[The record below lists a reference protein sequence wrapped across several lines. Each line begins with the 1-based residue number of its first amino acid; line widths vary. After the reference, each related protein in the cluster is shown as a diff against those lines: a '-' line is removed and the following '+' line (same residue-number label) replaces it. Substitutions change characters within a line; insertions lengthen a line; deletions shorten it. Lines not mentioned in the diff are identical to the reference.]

1 MKKVALIA
9 VPILSLLG
17 VGAASLYVSD
27 SPQSKKA
34 QSQHDTTI
42 DLSSQKDFFEFSL
55 SSLGEHSLE
64 EIQENIEE
72 SISQQNSLG
81 IDVEL
86 FQTYLAYK
94 RALSKL
100 EPLEDTTLS
109 LSQLQRLNEAIL
121 NLQLEYFND
130 QQISQLFDE
139 ENRLRQL
146 AIEKLVIKTYE
157 QDSDYQQLLLNQA
170 LSEQPEYIQQSE
182 RNNALTRQLDQTAL
196 LSSQDKYLAR
206 VELVGEE
213 GAQRLQKLDEQRAA
227 FETVLTNYLE
237 KRADIL
243 DDEFLDSEQKQLEI
257 ANLRKQ
263 SFETTQWRRIEA
275 LERFM
280 TARTSCI
287 N

>member
-34 QSQHDTTI
+34 QSQHDTAI
-42 DLSSQKDFFEFSL
+42 DLSSQKDFFEYSL
-55 SSLGEHSLE
+55 SGLGEHSLE
-64 EIQENIEE
+64 EIQENVEE

-157 QDSDYQQLLLNQA
+157 QDSDSQQLRLNQA

-182 RNNALTRQLDQTAL
+182 RNNALARQLDQTAL

-213 GAQRLQKLDEQRAA
+213 GAQRLQTLDEQRAT
-227 FETVLTNYLE
+227 FETELTNYLE

-243 DDEFLDSEQKQLEI
+243 NDEFLGREEKQLEI

-275 LERFM
+275 LERIHD
-280 TARTSCI
+280 SQ

>member
-27 SPQSKKA
+27 SPQSKMA
-34 QSQHDTTI
+34 QSQHDTAI

-100 EPLEDTTLS
+100 ELLEDTTLS
-109 LSQLQRLNEAIL
+109 LNQLQRLNEAIL

-157 QDSDYQQLLLNQA
+157 QDSDSQQLLLNQA

-182 RNNALTRQLDQTAL
+182 RNNALTRQLDQTEL

-206 VELVGEE
+206 AELVGEE

-227 FETVLTNYLE
+227 FETELTNYLE

-243 DDEFLDSEQKQLEI
+243 DDEFLGREQKQLEI

-275 LERFM
+275 LER
-280 TARTSCI
+280 I
-287 N
+287 NDSQN

>member
-27 SPQSKKA
+27 LPQSKMA
-34 QSQHDTTI
+34 QSQHDTAI

-64 EIQENIEE
+64 EIQENVEE

-109 LSQLQRLNEAIL
+109 LNQLQRLNEAIL

-243 DDEFLDSEQKQLEI
+243 DDEFLGREQKQLEI

-275 LERFM
+275 LERIHD
-280 TARTSCI
+280 SQ

>member
-17 VGAASLYVSD
+17 VGAASLYLSD
-27 SPQSKKA
+27 SPQPKMA

-42 DLSSQKDFFEFSL
+42 DLSSQKDFFEYSL
-55 SSLGEHSLE
+55 SGLGEHSLE
-64 EIQENIEE
+64 EIQENVEE

-100 EPLEDTTLS
+100 ELLEDTTLS
-109 LSQLQRLNEAIL
+109 LNQLQRLNEAIL

-157 QDSDYQQLLLNQA
+157 QDSDSQQLLLNQA

-182 RNNALTRQLDQTAL
+182 RNNALTRQLDQTEL

-213 GAQRLQKLDEQRAA
+213 GAQRLQKLDEQRSA
-227 FETVLTNYLE
+227 FETELTNYLE

-243 DDEFLDSEQKQLEI
+243 DDEFLGHEQKQLEI

-275 LERFM
+275 LERIHD
-280 TARTSCI
+280 SQ

>member
-27 SPQSKKA
+27 SPQSKMA
-34 QSQHDTTI
+34 QSQHDTAI
-42 DLSSQKDFFEFSL
+42 DLSSQKDFFEYSL
-55 SSLGEHSLE
+55 SGLGEHSLE

-157 QDSDYQQLLLNQA
+157 QDSDSQQLLLNQA

-182 RNNALTRQLDQTAL
+182 RNNALTRQLDQTTL

-213 GAQRLQKLDEQRAA
+213 GAQRLQKLDEQRAT
-227 FETVLTNYLE
+227 FEIELTNYLE

-243 DDEFLDSEQKQLEI
+243 DDEFLGHEQKQLEI

-275 LERFM
+275 LERIHD
-280 TARTSCI
+280 SQ

>member
-27 SPQSKKA
+27 SPQSKMA
-34 QSQHDTTI
+34 QSQHDTAI

-64 EIQENIEE
+64 EIQENVEE

-109 LSQLQRLNEAIL
+109 LNQLQRLNEAIL

-157 QDSDYQQLLLNQA
+157 QDSDSQQLLLNQA

-196 LSSQDKYLAR
+196 LSSQYKYLAR

-213 GAQRLQKLDEQRAA
+213 GAQRLQKLDEQRAT
-227 FETVLTNYLE
+227 FEIELTNYLE

-243 DDEFLDSEQKQLEI
+243 DDEFLGREQKQLEI

-275 LERFM
+275 LERIHD
-280 TARTSCI
+280 SQ

>member
-27 SPQSKKA
+27 SPQSKMA
-34 QSQHDTTI
+34 QSQHDTAI
-42 DLSSQKDFFEFSL
+42 DFSSQKDFFEYSL
-55 SSLGEHSLE
+55 SGLGEHSLQ

-109 LSQLQRLNEAIL
+109 LSQLQRLNETIL

-157 QDSDYQQLLLNQA
+157 QDSDSQQLLLNQA

-182 RNNALTRQLDQTAL
+182 RNNALTRQLDQTEL

-213 GAQRLQKLDEQRAA
+213 GAQRLQKLDGQRAT
-227 FETVLTNYLE
+227 FETELTNYLE

-243 DDEFLDSEQKQLEI
+243 DDEFLGREQKQLEI

-275 LERFM
+275 LERIHD
-280 TARTSCI
+280 SQ

>member
-27 SPQSKKA
+27 SPQSKMA
-34 QSQHDTTI
+34 QSQHDTAI

-81 IDVEL
+81 IDIEL

-100 EPLEDTTLS
+100 ELLEDTTLS
-109 LSQLQRLNEAIL
+109 LNQLQRLNEAIL

-157 QDSDYQQLLLNQA
+157 QDSDSQQLLLNQA

-182 RNNALTRQLDQTAL
+182 RNNALARQLDQTTL

-213 GAQRLQKLDEQRAA
+213 GAQRLQKLDEQRAT
-227 FETVLTNYLE
+227 FETELTNYLE

-243 DDEFLDSEQKQLEI
+243 DDEFLGREEKQLEI

-275 LERFM
+275 LERIHD
-280 TARTSCI
+280 SQD
-287 N
+287 

>member
-9 VPILSLLG
+9 VPILLLLG

-27 SPQSKKA
+27 SPQSKMA
-34 QSQHDTTI
+34 QSQHDTAI
-42 DLSSQKDFFEFSL
+42 DLSSQKDFFEYSL
-55 SSLGEHSLE
+55 SGLGEHSLE

-157 QDSDYQQLLLNQA
+157 QDSDSQQLRLNQA

-182 RNNALTRQLDQTAL
+182 RNNALARQLDQTAL

-213 GAQRLQKLDEQRAA
+213 GAQRLQTLDEQRAT
-227 FETVLTNYLE
+227 FETELKNYLE

-243 DDEFLDSEQKQLEI
+243 NDEFLGREEKQLEI

-275 LERFM
+275 LERIHD
-280 TARTSCI
+280 SQ

>member
-27 SPQSKKA
+27 SPQSKMA
-34 QSQHDTTI
+34 QSQHDTAI

-55 SSLGEHSLE
+55 SNLGEHSLE
-64 EIQENIEE
+64 EIQENVEE

-100 EPLEDTTLS
+100 ELLEDTTLS
-109 LSQLQRLNEAIL
+109 LNQLQRLNEAIL

-157 QDSDYQQLLLNQA
+157 QDSDSQQLLLNQA

-182 RNNALTRQLDQTAL
+182 RNNALTRQLGQTEL

-213 GAQRLQKLDEQRAA
+213 GAQRLQKLDEQRAT
-227 FETVLTNYLE
+227 FETELTNYLE

-243 DDEFLDSEQKQLEI
+243 DDEFLGREQKQLEI

-275 LERFM
+275 LERIHD
-280 TARTSCI
+280 SQ

>member
-9 VPILSLLG
+9 VPILSLLS

-27 SPQSKKA
+27 SPQSKMA
-34 QSQHDTTI
+34 QSQHDTAI

-64 EIQENIEE
+64 EIQENVEE

-157 QDSDYQQLLLNQA
+157 QDSDSQQLLLNQA

-213 GAQRLQKLDEQRAA
+213 GAQRLQTLDEQRAM
-227 FETVLTNYLE
+227 FETELTSYLE

-243 DDEFLDSEQKQLEI
+243 DDEFLGREEKQLEI

-275 LERFM
+275 LERIHD
-280 TARTSCI
+280 SQ

>member
-27 SPQSKKA
+27 SPQSKMA
-34 QSQHDTTI
+34 QSQHDTAI

-100 EPLEDTTLS
+100 ELLEDTTLS
-109 LSQLQRLNEAIL
+109 LNQLQRLNEAIL

-157 QDSDYQQLLLNQA
+157 QDSDSQQLLLNQA

-182 RNNALTRQLDQTAL
+182 RNNALTRQLDQTTL

-213 GAQRLQKLDEQRAA
+213 GAQRLQKLDEQRAT
-227 FETVLTNYLE
+227 FEIELTNYLE

-243 DDEFLDSEQKQLEI
+243 DDEFLGREQKQLEI

-275 LERFM
+275 LERIHD
-280 TARTSCI
+280 SP

>member
-17 VGAASLYVSD
+17 VGAASHYVSD
-27 SPQSKKA
+27 SPQSKMA

-42 DLSSQKDFFEFSL
+42 DLSSQKDFFEYSL
-55 SSLGEHSLE
+55 SGLGEHSLE
-64 EIQENIEE
+64 EIQENVEE

-100 EPLEDTTLS
+100 ELLEDTTLS
-109 LSQLQRLNEAIL
+109 LNQLQRLNEAIL

-157 QDSDYQQLLLNQA
+157 QDSDSQQLLLNQA

-182 RNNALTRQLDQTAL
+182 RNNDLTRQLDQTAL

-227 FETVLTNYLE
+227 FETELTNYLE

-275 LERFM
+275 LERIHD
-280 TARTSCI
+280 SQ

>member
-27 SPQSKKA
+27 SPQSKMA
-34 QSQHDTTI
+34 QSQHDPTI
-42 DLSSQKDFFEFSL
+42 DLSSQKDFFEYSL
-55 SSLGEHSLE
+55 SGLGEHSLE

-86 FQTYLAYK
+86 FQSYLAYK

-109 LSQLQRLNEAIL
+109 LNQLQRLNEAIL

-157 QDSDYQQLLLNQA
+157 QDSDSQQLLLNQA

-213 GAQRLQKLDEQRAA
+213 GAQRLQKLDEQRAT
-227 FETVLTNYLE
+227 FEIELTNYLE

-243 DDEFLDSEQKQLEI
+243 DDEFLGREQKQLEI

-275 LERFM
+275 LERIHD
-280 TARTSCI
+280 SQ

>member
-9 VPILSLLG
+9 VPVLSLLG

-27 SPQSKKA
+27 SPQPKMA

-42 DLSSQKDFFEFSL
+42 DLSSQKDFFEYSL
-55 SSLGEHSLE
+55 SGLGEHSLE

-86 FQTYLAYK
+86 FHTYLAYK

-109 LSQLQRLNEAIL
+109 LNQLQRLNEAIL

-157 QDSDYQQLLLNQA
+157 QDSDSQQLLLNQA

-213 GAQRLQKLDEQRAA
+213 GAQRLQKLDEQRAT
-227 FETVLTNYLE
+227 FEIELTNYLE

-243 DDEFLDSEQKQLEI
+243 DDEFLGREQKQLEI

-275 LERFM
+275 LERIHD
-280 TARTSCI
+280 SQ

>member
-17 VGAASLYVSD
+17 VGAASIYVSD
-27 SPQSKKA
+27 SPQSKMA
-34 QSQHDTTI
+34 QSQHDTAI
-42 DLSSQKDFFEFSL
+42 DLSSQKDFFEYSL
-55 SSLGEHSLE
+55 SGLGEHSLE
-64 EIQENIEE
+64 EIQENVEE

-109 LSQLQRLNEAIL
+109 LNQLQRLNEAIL

-157 QDSDYQQLLLNQA
+157 QDSDSQQLLLNQA

-182 RNNALTRQLDQTAL
+182 RNNALARQLDQTAL
-196 LSSQDKYLAR
+196 LSSQDKHLAR
-206 VELVGEE
+206 AELVGEE
-213 GAQRLQKLDEQRAA
+213 GAQRLQTLDEQRAA
-227 FETVLTNYLE
+227 FETELTNYLE

-243 DDEFLDSEQKQLEI
+243 DDEFLGREQKQLEI

-275 LERFM
+275 LERIHD
-280 TARTSCI
+280 SQ

>member
-27 SPQSKKA
+27 SPQSKMA
-34 QSQHDTTI
+34 QSQHDTAI

-64 EIQENIEE
+64 EIQENVEE

-100 EPLEDTTLS
+100 ELLEDTTLS
-109 LSQLQRLNEAIL
+109 LNQLQRLNEAIL

-157 QDSDYQQLLLNQA
+157 QDSDSQQLLLNQA

-213 GAQRLQKLDEQRAA
+213 GAQRLQTLDEQRAT
-227 FETVLTNYLE
+227 FETELTNYLE

-243 DDEFLDSEQKQLEI
+243 NDEFLDSEQKQLEI

-275 LERFM
+275 LERIHD
-280 TARTSCI
+280 SQ

>member
-27 SPQSKKA
+27 SPQSKMA

-42 DLSSQKDFFEFSL
+42 DLSSQKDFFEYSL
-55 SSLGEHSLE
+55 SGLGEHSLE

-86 FQTYLAYK
+86 FQSYLAYK

-109 LSQLQRLNEAIL
+109 LNQLQRLNEAIL

-157 QDSDYQQLLLNQA
+157 QDSDSQQLLLNQA

-196 LSSQDKYLAR
+196 LISQDKYLAR

-213 GAQRLQKLDEQRAA
+213 GAQRLQKLDEQRAT
-227 FETVLTNYLE
+227 FEIELKNYLE

-243 DDEFLDSEQKQLEI
+243 DDEFLGREQKQLEI

-275 LERFM
+275 LERIHD
-280 TARTSCI
+280 SQ

>member
-27 SPQSKKA
+27 SPQSKMA
-34 QSQHDTTI
+34 QSQHDTAI
-42 DLSSQKDFFEFSL
+42 DFSSQKDFFEYSL
-55 SSLGEHSLE
+55 SGLGEHSLE

-157 QDSDYQQLLLNQA
+157 QDSDSQQLLLNQA

-182 RNNALTRQLDQTAL
+182 RNNALTRQLGQTEL

-213 GAQRLQKLDEQRAA
+213 GAQRLQKLDEQRAT
-227 FETVLTNYLE
+227 FETELTNYLE

-243 DDEFLDSEQKQLEI
+243 DDEFLGREQKQLEI

-275 LERFM
+275 LERIHD
-280 TARTSCI
+280 SQ

>member
-9 VPILSLLG
+9 VPVLSFLG

-27 SPQSKKA
+27 SPQPKMA

-42 DLSSQKDFFEFSL
+42 DLSSQKDFFEYSL
-55 SSLGEHSLE
+55 SGLGEHSLE
-64 EIQENIEE
+64 EIQEN
-72 SISQQNSLG
+72 ISQQNSLG

-157 QDSDYQQLLLNQA
+157 QDSDSQQLLLNQA

-182 RNNALTRQLDQTAL
+182 RNNALTRQLDQTTL

-213 GAQRLQKLDEQRAA
+213 GAQRLQKLDEQRAT
-227 FETVLTNYLE
+227 FEIELTNYLE

-243 DDEFLDSEQKQLEI
+243 DDEFLGREQKQLEI

-275 LERFM
+275 LERIHD
-280 TARTSCI
+280 SQ

>member
-27 SPQSKKA
+27 SPQSKMA

-42 DLSSQKDFFEFSL
+42 DLSSQKDFFEYSL
-55 SSLGEHSLE
+55 SGLGEHSLE
-64 EIQENIEE
+64 EIQENVEE

-100 EPLEDTTLS
+100 ELLEDTTLS
-109 LSQLQRLNEAIL
+109 LNQLQRLNEAIL

-130 QQISQLFDE
+130 QHISQLFDE

-146 AIEKLVIKTYE
+146 AIEKLAIKTYE
-157 QDSDYQQLLLNQA
+157 QDSDSQQLLLNQA

-213 GAQRLQKLDEQRAA
+213 GAQRLQTLDEQRAM
-227 FETVLTNYLE
+227 FETELTNYLE

-243 DDEFLDSEQKQLEI
+243 DDEFLGREEKQLEI

-275 LERFM
+275 LERIHD
-280 TARTSCI
+280 SQ

>member
-1 MKKVALIA
+1 MKKVAFIA

-17 VGAASLYVSD
+17 VGVASLYVSD
-27 SPQSKKA
+27 SPQSKMA

-42 DLSSQKDFFEFSL
+42 DLSSQKDFFEYSL
-55 SSLGEHSLE
+55 SGLGEHSLE

-86 FQTYLAYK
+86 FQSYLAYK

-109 LSQLQRLNEAIL
+109 LNQLQRLNEAIL

-157 QDSDYQQLLLNQA
+157 QDSDSQQLLLNQA

-213 GAQRLQKLDEQRAA
+213 GAQRLQKLDEQRAT
-227 FETVLTNYLE
+227 FEIELTNYLE

-243 DDEFLDSEQKQLEI
+243 DDEFLGREQKQLEI

-275 LERFM
+275 LERIHD
-280 TARTSCI
+280 SQ

>member
-27 SPQSKKA
+27 SPQSKMT

-42 DLSSQKDFFEFSL
+42 DLSSQKDFFEYSL
-55 SSLGEHSLE
+55 SGLGEHSLE
-64 EIQENIEE
+64 EIQENVEE

-100 EPLEDTTLS
+100 ELLEDTTLS
-109 LSQLQRLNEAIL
+109 LNQLQRLNEAIL

-130 QQISQLFDE
+130 QHISQLFDE

-157 QDSDYQQLLLNQA
+157 QDSDSQQLLLNQA

-182 RNNALTRQLDQTAL
+182 RNNALTRQLDQTEL
-196 LSSQDKYLAR
+196 LSSQDKYLVR

-213 GAQRLQKLDEQRAA
+213 GAQRLQKLDEQRAT
-227 FETVLTNYLE
+227 FEIELTNYLE

-243 DDEFLDSEQKQLEI
+243 DDEFLGREQKQLEI

-275 LERFM
+275 LERIHD
-280 TARTSCI
+280 SQ

>member
-17 VGAASLYVSD
+17 VGVASLYVSD
-27 SPQSKKA
+27 SPQSKMA

-42 DLSSQKDFFEFSL
+42 DLSSQKDFFEYSL
-55 SSLGEHSLE
+55 SGLGEHSLE
-64 EIQENIEE
+64 EIQENVEE

-81 IDVEL
+81 IDIEL

-100 EPLEDTTLS
+100 ELLEDTTLS
-109 LSQLQRLNEAIL
+109 LNQLQRLNEAIL

-157 QDSDYQQLLLNQA
+157 QDSDSQQLLLNQA
-170 LSEQPEYIQQSE
+170 LSEQPEFIQQSE
-182 RNNALTRQLDQTAL
+182 RNNALARQLDQTAL

-206 VELVGEE
+206 AELVGEE
-213 GAQRLQKLDEQRAA
+213 GAQRLQTLDEQRAT
-227 FETVLTNYLE
+227 FETELTNYLE

-243 DDEFLDSEQKQLEI
+243 DDEFLGREQKQLEI

-275 LERFM
+275 LERIHD
-280 TARTSCI
+280 SQ

>member
-9 VPILSLLG
+9 VPILSLVG

-27 SPQSKKA
+27 SPQSKMA
-34 QSQHDTTI
+34 QSQHDTAI
-42 DLSSQKDFFEFSL
+42 DFSSQKDFFEYSL
-55 SSLGEHSLE
+55 SGLGEHSLE

-86 FQTYLAYK
+86 FQSYLAYK

-109 LSQLQRLNEAIL
+109 LNQLQRLNEAIL

-157 QDSDYQQLLLNQA
+157 QDSDSQQLLLNQA

-182 RNNALTRQLDQTAL
+182 RNNDLTRQLDQTAL

-227 FETVLTNYLE
+227 FETELTNYLE

-275 LERFM
+275 LERIHD
-280 TARTSCI
+280 SQ

>member
-27 SPQSKKA
+27 SPQSKMA
-34 QSQHDTTI
+34 QSQHDTAI
-42 DLSSQKDFFEFSL
+42 DFSSQKDFFEYSL
-55 SSLGEHSLE
+55 SGLGEHSLE
-64 EIQENIEE
+64 EIQENVEE

-100 EPLEDTTLS
+100 ELLEDTTLS
-109 LSQLQRLNEAIL
+109 LNQLQRLNEAIL

-146 AIEKLVIKTYE
+146 AIEKLAIKTYE
-157 QDSDYQQLLLNQA
+157 QDSDSQQLLLNQA

-213 GAQRLQKLDEQRAA
+213 GAQRLQTLDEQRAT
-227 FETVLTNYLE
+227 FETELTNYLE

-243 DDEFLDSEQKQLEI
+243 NDEFLGREEKQLEI

-275 LERFM
+275 LERIHD
-280 TARTSCI
+280 SQ

>member
-9 VPILSLLG
+9 VPILLLLG

-27 SPQSKKA
+27 SPQSKMA

-81 IDVEL
+81 IDIEL
-86 FQTYLAYK
+86 FQSYLAYK

-109 LSQLQRLNEAIL
+109 LNQLQRLNEAIL

-157 QDSDYQQLLLNQA
+157 QDSDSQQLLLNQA

-213 GAQRLQKLDEQRAA
+213 GAQRLQKLDEQRAT
-227 FETVLTNYLE
+227 FETELANYLE

-275 LERFM
+275 LERIHD
-280 TARTSCI
+280 SQ

>member
-17 VGAASLYVSD
+17 VGAASHYVSD
-27 SPQSKKA
+27 SPQSKMA

-42 DLSSQKDFFEFSL
+42 DLSSQKDFFEYSL
-55 SSLGEHSLE
+55 SGLGEHSLE
-64 EIQENIEE
+64 EIQENVEE

-100 EPLEDTTLS
+100 ELLEDTTLS
-109 LSQLQRLNEAIL
+109 LNQLQRLNEAIL

-157 QDSDYQQLLLNQA
+157 QDSDSQQLLLNQA

-182 RNNALTRQLDQTAL
+182 RNNDLTRQLDQTAL

-213 GAQRLQKLDEQRAA
+213 GAQRLQKLDEQRAT
-227 FETVLTNYLE
+227 FEIELTNYLE

-243 DDEFLDSEQKQLEI
+243 DDEFLGREQKQLEI

-275 LERFM
+275 LER
-280 TARTSCI
+280 I
-287 N
+287 HDNQN

>member
-9 VPILSLLG
+9 VPILLLLG

-27 SPQSKKA
+27 SPQPKMA

-42 DLSSQKDFFEFSL
+42 DLSSQKDFFEYSL
-55 SSLGEHSLE
+55 SGLGEHSLE
-64 EIQENIEE
+64 EIQENVEE

-109 LSQLQRLNEAIL
+109 LNQLQRLNEAIL

-157 QDSDYQQLLLNQA
+157 QDSDSQQLLLNQA

-213 GAQRLQKLDEQRAA
+213 GAQRLQTLDEQRAT
-227 FETVLTNYLE
+227 FETELTNYLE

-243 DDEFLDSEQKQLEI
+243 DDEFLGHEQKQLEI

-275 LERFM
+275 LERIHD
-280 TARTSCI
+280 SQ

>member
-9 VPILSLLG
+9 VPIFSLLG

-27 SPQSKKA
+27 SPQSKMA

-42 DLSSQKDFFEFSL
+42 DLSSQKDFFEYSL
-55 SSLGEHSLE
+55 SGLGEHSLE

-86 FQTYLAYK
+86 FRSYLAYK

-109 LSQLQRLNEAIL
+109 LNQLQRLNEAIL

-157 QDSDYQQLLLNQA
+157 QDSDSQQLLLNQA

-213 GAQRLQKLDEQRAA
+213 GAQRLQKLDEQRAT
-227 FETVLTNYLE
+227 FEIELTNYLE

-243 DDEFLDSEQKQLEI
+243 DDEFLSREQKQLEI

-275 LERFM
+275 LERIHD
-280 TARTSCI
+280 SQ

>member
-9 VPILSLLG
+9 VPILLLLG

-27 SPQSKKA
+27 SPQSKMA
-34 QSQHDTTI
+34 QSQHDTAI

-64 EIQENIEE
+64 EIQENVEE

-109 LSQLQRLNEAIL
+109 LNQLQRLNEAIL

-157 QDSDYQQLLLNQA
+157 QDSDSQQLLLNQA

-182 RNNALTRQLDQTAL
+182 RNNALARQLDQTAL

-213 GAQRLQKLDEQRAA
+213 GAQRLQTLDEQRAA
-227 FETVLTNYLE
+227 FETELTNYLE

-243 DDEFLDSEQKQLEI
+243 DDEFLGREQKQLEI
-257 ANLRKQ
+257 ANLKKQ

-275 LERFM
+275 LERIHD
-280 TARTSCI
+280 SQ

>member
-27 SPQSKKA
+27 SPQSKMA
-34 QSQHDTTI
+34 QSQHDTAI

-64 EIQENIEE
+64 EIQENVEE

-100 EPLEDTTLS
+100 ELLEDTTLS
-109 LSQLQRLNEAIL
+109 LNQLQRLNEAIL

-146 AIEKLVIKTYE
+146 AIEKLAIKTYE
-157 QDSDYQQLLLNQA
+157 QDSDSQQLLLNQA

-213 GAQRLQKLDEQRAA
+213 GAQRLQTLDEQRAT
-227 FETVLTNYLE
+227 FETELTNYLE

-243 DDEFLDSEQKQLEI
+243 NDEFLGREEKQLEI

-275 LERFM
+275 LERIHD
-280 TARTSCI
+280 SQ

>member
-17 VGAASLYVSD
+17 AGAASLYVSD
-27 SPQSKKA
+27 SPQSKMA

-81 IDVEL
+81 FDIEL

-157 QDSDYQQLLLNQA
+157 QDSDSQQLLLNQA

-182 RNNALTRQLDQTAL
+182 RNNALTRQLDQTEL

-213 GAQRLQKLDEQRAA
+213 GAQRLQKLDEQRSM
-227 FETVLTNYLE
+227 FETELTNYLE

-243 DDEFLDSEQKQLEI
+243 DDEFLGHEQKQLEI

-275 LERFM
+275 LERIHD
-280 TARTSCI
+280 SQ

>member
-9 VPILSLLG
+9 VPILLLLG

-27 SPQSKKA
+27 SPQPKMA

-109 LSQLQRLNEAIL
+109 LNQLQRLNEAIL

-157 QDSDYQQLLLNQA
+157 QDSDSQQLLLNQA

-213 GAQRLQKLDEQRAA
+213 GAQRLQKLDEQRAT
-227 FETVLTNYLE
+227 FEIELTNYLE

-243 DDEFLDSEQKQLEI
+243 DDEFLGREQKQLEI

-275 LERFM
+275 LERIHD
-280 TARTSCI
+280 SQ

>member
-27 SPQSKKA
+27 SPQSKMA

-42 DLSSQKDFFEFSL
+42 DLSSQKDFFEYSL
-55 SSLGEHSLE
+55 SGLGEHSLE
-64 EIQENIEE
+64 EIQENVEE

-109 LSQLQRLNEAIL
+109 LNQLQRLNEAIL

-157 QDSDYQQLLLNQA
+157 QDSDSQQLLLNQA

-206 VELVGEE
+206 VALVGEE

-227 FETVLTNYLE
+227 FETELTNYLE

-275 LERFM
+275 LERIHD
-280 TARTSCI
+280 SQ

>member
-27 SPQSKKA
+27 SPQSKMA

-42 DLSSQKDFFEFSL
+42 DLSSQKDFFEYSL
-55 SSLGEHSLE
+55 SGLGEHSLE

-86 FQTYLAYK
+86 FQSYLAYK

-109 LSQLQRLNEAIL
+109 LNQLQRLNEAIL

-157 QDSDYQQLLLNQA
+157 QDSDSQQLLLNQA

-227 FETVLTNYLE
+227 FETELTNYLE

-275 LERFM
+275 LERIHD
-280 TARTSCI
+280 SQ